1 MYTTVYAQYD
11 TPEHLKHGLDALPAE
26 ALERAVLMVSRRQAE
41 RLDGKPVAPDPV
53 AVEEGEEAPAP
64 AEPAPA
70 FDALNVKLWKK
81 QRTDLPTMAVGDVP
95 PEEADLRDIANSYR
109 PYLDQGKILVVLRG
123 RHK

>member
-1 MYTTVYAQYD
+1 M
-11 TPEHLKHGLDALPAE
+11 KHGLDALPAE

-41 RLDGKPVAPDPV
+41 LLDGKPVAPDPV
-53 AVEEGEEAPAP
+53 TVEEGEEAPAP
-64 AEPAPA
+64 AEPAPV